1 LGGINLTAKSK
12 FLLEIS
18 ELSITYTSPPVK
30 AVNKLSFELR
40 NGENLGIIG
49 ESGCGKSTTALG
61 IMGLIKDGSVNGS
74 IIYKDINL
82 VGLPENKMRQYR
94 WKEIAMMFQNS
105 LDILNPVL
113 TIGEQVGEPLR
124 FHYHLT
130 QPEID
135 ERVVHTLEMVGL
147 DPEWRTAYPHQLS
160 GGMRQRV
167 LLAMALICKPEL
179 MIVDEPTTALDAA
192 SKNEIFQ
199 LFQNLQKEF
208 GFAMILISHDVA
220 FVSKLT
226 SLVMTM
232 YSGQVVEYG
241 RTSDVLKNPMH
252 CYTRGL
258 LNSSPQL
265 FQFKDLWGISG
276 EPPKEDNTQKGC
288 PFKPRCCQSSD
299 SCGESRPE
307 LRYVALERQVACH
320 KGGIET
326 FLKAEG
332 IKKDYKVGEKVIKA
346 VKGVYLE
353 IRSGEVVALVGESG
367 SGKSTLAHTL
377 AGVLPADE
385 GSVFFRGEKVE
396 NHWATKMIGGMQI
409 IFQDPFSATSHRMQV
424 LDVVKEPLEIMKWKS
439 TEERNEAA
447 YKALQAVHLPVTL
460 DFLHRYCYSLSGGQ
474 RQRVAIARALVTR
487 PNLVIADEITS
498 MLDPSNQA
506 NILRELKGLQNEF
519 GFAMLYI
526 THELHLARKVSDRVY
541 VMHQGEIVEQG
552 NSSDIFEKPEHIYT
566 KQLFEEAFHTSG

>member
-1 LGGINLTAKSK
+1 MTAKSK

-460 DFLHRYCYSLSGGQ
+460 DFLQRYCYSLSGGQ